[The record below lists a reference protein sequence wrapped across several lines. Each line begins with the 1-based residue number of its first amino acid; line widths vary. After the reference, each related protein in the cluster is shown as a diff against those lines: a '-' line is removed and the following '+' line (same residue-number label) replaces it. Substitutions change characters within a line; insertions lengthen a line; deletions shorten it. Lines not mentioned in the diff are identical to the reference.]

1 MEKDRAVATRGRTKK
16 GAGGERGETRQEIW
30 LLGQPPLSDY
40 LDFVRRSVVGGG
52 GMQQAAVVDAWRDA
66 NDHYRTLEDAE
77 AGIADDIDLAEL
89 PKAMVAA
96 AKALSRSPSFR
107 ATFDRVP
114 ARFAMVELDKI
125 VVWLK
130 RVTAGHVE
138 RLRAALDPRPDKAGL
153 FRFCQPVERRD
164 PPVRIRRL
172 GGQRFA
178 FVSESNDLRFHH
190 CDIFREDQLPG
201 YESFGP
207 IAGVVGLVVGYGSNF
222 LTAIQSDDRV
232 ILHNGYHR
240 AVALRAAGYTHAPCI
255 IQTATRR
262 DELDLLAAP
271 AVVDDPAFYLRARRP
286 PLLKDFFDPRI
297 RTVLDVHAVER
308 VVEVSFEVTEIGAY
322 EVGP

>member
-1 MEKDRAVATRGRTKK
+1 MPTRRRAKTAASDGRPATRR
-16 GAGGERGETRQEIW
+16 EIW

-40 LDFVRRSVVGGG
+40 LDFVRRSVIGGA
-52 GMQQAAVVDAWRDA
+52 GMSQADLVDAWRDA
-66 NDHYRTLEDAE
+66 NDHYRSLEDAE
-77 AGIADDIDLAEL
+77 AGIADGIDLAEL
-89 PKAMVAA
+89 PRAMAA
-96 AKALSRSPSFR
+96 PAKALSRSPAFR

-114 ARFAMVELDKI
+114 ARFAMVELDKV
-125 VVWLK
+125 VVWQK
-130 RVTAGHVE
+130 RVTAGHVD

-164 PPVRIRRL
+164 PPVRVRRL

-178 FVSESNDLRFHH
+178 FVSESNDLRFHQ
-190 CDIFREDQLPG
+190 CDLFREDQIPG

-207 IAGVVGLVVGYGSNF
+207 IVGVVGLVVGYGSNF

-271 AVVDDPAFYLRARRP
+271 AVVEDPGFYLRARRP
-286 PLLKDFFDPRI
+286 PLLKDFFDPKI
-297 RTVLDVHAVER
+297 RAVLDARAVER
-308 VVEVSFEVTEIGAY
+308 VVEVSFEVNEIGAY
-322 EVGP
+322 EVGR